1 MTTYSAT
8 TTANGPAIMGAN
20 TAAQSLA
27 FFRDHNIRG
36 RVIPSRNRRAVLV
49 EYAHLAEF
57 LGGAIGMTTTRIL
70 APRES
75 HLIAQ

>member
-1 MTTYSAT
+1 MTTYRTT
-8 TTANGPAIMGAN
+8 TTAAGPALMGAN
-20 TAAQSLA
+20 TAAQCLA

-36 RVIPSRNRRAVLV
+36 RVIPSRHRRAVLV
-49 EYAHLAEF
+49 EYTHLAEF
-57 LGGAIGMTTTRIL
+57 VDGSIGMTTDRIL